1 MILPRIAL
9 TWLAAVVALS
19 AVEGVGLGL
28 GPALILVR
36 DVPVGQAFTLGE
48 AAKVRYQVYNNSN
61 EEATYS
67 LKVVVPSRYAF
78 NIFEKG
84 YEPAPDASWFRLER
98 EEVTVPAR
106 GRVEVDLTI
115 DIPDRAELRNRHWI
129 VNIEAGQSDK
139 GKALVGATLRL
150 SARIMLDTV
159 ASDEPGGG
167 EIALSPSVVIMQ
179 AQADGSWIGEAR
191 LRNNSTEAAQ
201 FDLLAAHEVHSAE
214 PDKAHR
220 YFANLNQ
227 AVLGERWAVAD
238 AASIQLAAGAE
249 RTVRFTV
256 PARPAVASLREE
268 VLFVSRRLRGEPKP
282 DLTVTVGGATYERME
297 LLRLRYQPAA
307 AVPAPAEPAAR

>member
-1 MILPRIAL
+1 MSRIAL
-9 TWLAAVVALS
+9 TWLAAMAALS
-19 AVEGVGLGL
+19 AFDGAGLGL

-36 DVPVGQAFTLGE
+36 DVPVGRPFSLGE
-48 AAKVRYQVYNNSN
+48 VAQVRYQVYNNSN
-61 EEATYS
+61 EEATYN
-67 LKVVVPSRYAF
+67 LKAVVPSQYAF
-78 NIFEKG
+78 SGFEKG
-84 YEPAPDASWFRLER
+84 YEPAPDATWFRLDR
-98 EEVTVPAR
+98 ELVTVPAQ

-129 VNIEAGQSDK
+129 VSIEAGQPSQ
-139 GKALVGATLRL
+139 AAMGASLRL
-150 SARIMLDTV
+150 SARIMLETEV
-159 ASDEPGGG
+159 SAEPGGG
-167 EIALSPSVVIMQ
+167 EISLSPSVVIMQ

-201 FDLLAAHEVHSAE
+201 FDLLAAHEVFSAE

-256 PARPAVASLREE
+256 PARPAVTSLREE
-268 VLFVSRRLRGEPKP
+268 VLFVSRRLRGEPQP